1 VLNEHAATICC
12 PWDKSTRHQ
21 TLPGFV
27 SGGDPQQCDSGTD
40 AKQKWAEQLL
50 DEARAMIDMPS
61 LTSGNAMLMR
71 DTAMQNTFVC
81 QPQQRNIHGRVF
93 GGFIMR

>member
-1 VLNEHAATICC
+1 MT
-12 PWDKSTRHQ
+12 
-21 TLPGFV
+21 
-27 SGGDPQQCDSGTD
+27 
-40 AKQKWAEQLL
+40 
-50 DEARAMIDMPS
+50 DMPS
-61 LTSGNAMLMR
+61 LTSGNAMLIR

>member
-1 VLNEHAATICC
+1 MLSLHGIAATLA
-12 PWDKSTRHQ
+12 RR
-21 TLPGFV
+21 
-27 SGGDPQQCDSGTD
+27 
-40 AKQKWAEQLL
+40 KWAEELL
-50 DEARAMIDMPS
+50 AEARAMTDMPS
-61 LTSGNAMLMR
+61 LACGYAMLIH